1 VAAWSDVTAG
11 LRLRT
16 AAMVER
22 VALEATAALGA
33 GPAAVVRDAVEA
45 ALQHRDGR
53 LDDDH
58 DPRLL
63 HPARS
68 ILILLSDTD
77 CRCAGVLAAAAFV
90 ESVDRELAASPQ
102 ALLRC
107 AGRDAMAIAAAAP
120 LPGDDDEMLL
130 ERLVS
135 SGEAAAL
142 VALAERLDQARHL
155 HLRPELPWLSFHE
168 GIERV
173 YVPAARRLSLP
184 LARRF
189 ERWAEAFRRRLALRA
204 ELE

>member
-1 VAAWSDVTAG
+1 
-11 LRLRT
+11 
-16 AAMVER
+16 MVER
-22 VALEATAALGA
+22 VALEAAAAVGA
-33 GPAAVVRDAVEA
+33 GASGVVRDAVEA

-63 HPARS
+63 HPART

-77 CRCAGVLAAAAFV
+77 CRSACVLAAAAFV
-90 ESVDRELAASPQ
+90 ESVDRELAASPL

-120 LPGDDDEMLL
+120 LPAGDDDEMLL
-130 ERLVS
+130 ERLVT
-135 SGEAAAL
+135 SGEDAAL
-142 VALAERLDQARHL
+142 AALAERLDQARHL
-155 HLRPELPWLSFHE
+155 HLRPELPWRSFHE

-173 YVPAARRLSLP
+173 YVPAAHRLSP
-184 LARRF
+184 ALARRF
-189 ERWAEAFRRRLALRA
+189 ERWAEAFRRRLPLRA